1 MANSPEKTPLSPIE
15 VNAILGL
22 EDGDAAAAPPPPM
35 FLPARA
41 GEPQFELESR
51 RDTALANALFAE
63 ARRMKR
69 ILDDAALSARER
81 DAANASHAVFMRA
94 LLDFL
99 RYAGTGE

>member
-15 VNAILGL
+15 VNAILGF
-22 EDGDAAAAPPPPM
+22 EDDAPAATPHSP

-41 GEPQFELESR
+41 GEPQFELDSR
-51 RDTALANALFAE
+51 RDTALANALFGE

-81 DAANASHAVFMRA
+81 EAANESHASFMRA

-99 RYAGTGE
+99 RYAGTSE